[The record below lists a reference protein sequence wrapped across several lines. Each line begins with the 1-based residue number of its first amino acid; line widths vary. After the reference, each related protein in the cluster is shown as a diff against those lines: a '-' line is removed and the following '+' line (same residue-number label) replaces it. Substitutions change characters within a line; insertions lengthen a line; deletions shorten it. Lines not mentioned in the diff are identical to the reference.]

1 MMNPIDF
8 AFPLIMLIFSTSILQ
23 PAQIAPGFKYT
34 EYSSAVSV
42 LENDRDI
49 IYNPISER
57 RANRID
63 FRITV
68 DAVRYRGNR
77 HRVIFAFI

>member
-8 AFPLIMLIFSTSILQ
+8 AFSLIMLIFSTSILQ

-42 LENDRDI
+42 LENERDI
-49 IYNPISER
+49 YL
-57 RANRID
+57 
-63 FRITV
+63 
-68 DAVRYRGNR
+68 
-77 HRVIFAFI
+77 

>member
-1 MMNPIDF
+1 MR
-8 AFPLIMLIFSTSILQ
+8 
-23 PAQIAPGFKYT
+23 
-34 EYSSAVSV
+34 E
-42 LENDRDI
+42 DI

-77 HRVIFAFI
+77 HVIFAFI